1 MMGRFCSR
9 QWLAC
14 GTPSPCPD
22 RMRSRGDRLADAL
35 RSWDRASVD
44 GIWPQT
50 AAMSSHRLH
59 RCAFHRARNPRQ
71 RPAPAHWQRG
81 SRRFRE
87 HAELDSRR
95 AHPDGNPSAP
105 SVRLTRAPDGAELG
119 KPRATGEAGDYSVN
133 VGPAFAVTYKHQPC
147 ALRALVAA
155 HARLRATRCLLTWSC
170 EMAPHTT
177 SEE

>member
-1 MMGRFCSR
+1 MPCEAGIGHRSMGF
-9 QWLAC
+9 
-14 GTPSPCPD
+14 G
-22 RMRSRGDRLADAL
+22 GK
-35 RSWDRASVD
+35 
-44 GIWPQT
+44 T

-59 RCAFHRARNPRQ
+59 RCAFRRARNPRQ
-71 RPAPAHWQRG
+71 RPAPAYWQRG

-147 ALRALVAA
+147 ALRALSVAQVWRPA
-155 HARLRATRCLLTWSC
+155 TSCVPTRVAKWNGTLRARSNG
-170 EMAPHTT
+170 E
-177 SEE
+177 